1 VIQEEKRLE
10 DISAGNGE
18 KAQVSV
24 RAVERAL
31 DILLAFR
38 PQDDALTVAQLLGR
52 VELSRPTLYRLL
64 RTLQGKQFLIS
75 SGDPQRFRLGPAV
88 AQLAHVWT
96 AGLDLSSMAEP
107 MMRKVWEETGETVAL
122 FVPEGELRLCIAE
135 MPSVQA
141 LSFKRGVG
149 YREQLIVGASGK
161 AILAHV
167 PDLPHKL
174 KSSAGP
180 QIDPKR
186 YSRELALIK
195 DRGYAISKNE
205 LIQGAVAVSAP
216 FFNGAAQ
223 VAGSLSV
230 FGPSVRLSDAQIV
243 KFGKLLVREARE
255 LSQVL
260 GKSGTNIR

>member
-1 VIQEEKRLE
+1 ME
-10 DISAGNGE
+10 DIGSENGE

-38 PQDDALTVAQLLGR
+38 PQDDALTVADLLGR

-96 AGLDLSSMAEP
+96 EGLDLSSVAEP
-107 MMRKVWEETGETVAL
+107 MMRKVWDGTGETVAL
-122 FVPEGELRLCIAE
+122 FVPESAFRLCIAE
-135 MPSVQA
+135 MPSSQA

-149 YREQLIVGASGK
+149 YRERLVVGASGK
-161 AILAHV
+161 AILAHI
-167 PDLPHKL
+167 PDKL
-174 KSSAGP
+174 GSHAAGL
-180 QIDPKR
+180 QIDLKK

-216 FFNGAAQ
+216 FFNRAGE

-230 FGPSVRLSDAQIV
+230 FGPSVRLSDAQIA

-255 LSQVL
+255 ISQVL
-260 GKSGTNIR
+260 GKAPTNIR

>member
-1 VIQEEKRLE
+1 ME
-10 DISAGNGE
+10 DIGSENGE

-38 PQDDALTVAQLLGR
+38 PQDDALTVADLLGR

-96 AGLDLSSMAEP
+96 EGLDLSSVAEP
-107 MMRKVWEETGETVAL
+107 MMRKVWDGTGETVAL
-122 FVPEGELRLCIAE
+122 FVPEGAFRLCIAE
-135 MPSVQA
+135 MPSSQA

-149 YREQLIVGASGK
+149 YRERLVVGASGK
-161 AILAHV
+161 AILAHI
-167 PDLPHKL
+167 PDKL
-174 KSSAGP
+174 GSHAAGL
-180 QIDPKR
+180 QIDLKK

-216 FFNGAAQ
+216 FFNRAGE

-230 FGPSVRLSDAQIV
+230 FGPSARLSDAQIA

-255 LSQVL
+255 ISQVL
-260 GKSGTNIR
+260 GKARTNIR